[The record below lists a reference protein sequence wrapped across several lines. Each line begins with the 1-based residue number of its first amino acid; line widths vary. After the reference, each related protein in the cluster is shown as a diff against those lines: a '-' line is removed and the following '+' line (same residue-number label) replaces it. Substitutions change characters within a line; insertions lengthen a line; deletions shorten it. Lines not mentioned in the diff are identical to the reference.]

1 MSHRTLYFE
10 SLTVEETLRILNTS
24 PEGLSNEEAERR
36 LAEVGPNEVM
46 EKRENPVLEY
56 LKRYWG
62 PLPWLM
68 EATAVLSYLTGRVL
82 EAWIM
87 AGLLAL
93 NATLGHFHA
102 RSSRKAVEALKRSLS
117 IRVSVL
123 RDGRWVEKDARELV
137 PGDVIFLR
145 LGSIV
150 PADAKIMEG
159 NVLVDQSALTGES
172 LPVEK
177 RKGDVL
183 FSGSVIKRGE
193 AKCVVVNTG
202 SRTYFGRTVELVKSA
217 KSRSL
222 QEDTVLAVTRYM
234 VAFGLFSL
242 AVAGAVG
249 VFEKWGFVDLAR
261 LAVVFLMSSVPVALP
276 AVLTILQAYGALEL
290 SRRGALVTRLSAS
303 EDLAAVDVACFDKT
317 GTITLNKL
325 RVVRV
330 DALGIEESR
339 VVEYALY
346 ATREESLDPLNLAVI
361 EYAKGIGLE
370 RGRLKLLRFIPFD
383 PSLKRS
389 EAFVE
394 EEGRVLRIALGEPRT
409 VFQLCSRTE
418 SEERFLEEKLA
429 DAAKRGYRTLAVAVG
444 EEGGESLRL
453 VGLIHLIDPPRPEA
467 RELISA
473 LKKLGVRPVM
483 LTGDNEA
490 VAREVARSVG
500 LGENVVSVRKL
511 ERGVDIEELD
521 GLAEVFP
528 EDKFNVVRKFQE
540 RGHVVA
546 VTGDGVNDAP
556 ALSQAEV
563 GIAVENATD
572 AAKSAASIVLVKP
585 GLSVIVD
592 AVKISRVIHERAVTW
607 VVNKVVKTVQV
618 IGVVLIAMVW
628 LRKMAL
634 TPLDMALLLLANDFL
649 TMSIA
654 TDNQYPSQRP
664 ARWNLRGVMVLS
676 LPLAVFYLVP
686 ATAVLWLS
694 YFRFGLDWHASRSL
708 LLLALVYMSQFRI
721 LQVRERRF
729 FWSSKPCR
737 ELALSM
743 ILTSLIFTLLA
754 LTGLVV
760 ARLTV
765 EEVAYAFALSAS
777 VLVSDPLKV
786 KLAKR
791 LF

>member
-1 MSHRTLYFE
+1 VPYRTLDFE
-10 SLTVEETLRILNTS
+10 RITVEETLRILNTS
-24 PEGLSNEEAERR
+24 PGGLSSKEAERR
-36 LAEVGPNEVM
+36 LAEVGPNEVV

-68 EATAVLSYLTGRVL
+68 EVTAVLSYLTGRVL
-82 EAWIM
+82 EAGIM
-87 AGLLAL
+87 AGLLVL

-102 RSSRKAVEALKRSLS
+102 RSSRKAVEALKRRLS

-159 NVLVDQSALTGES
+159 SVLVDQSALTGES

-177 RKGDVL
+177 REGDVL

-222 QEDTVLAVTRYM
+222 QEETVLAVTRYM

-249 VFEKWGFVDLAR
+249 VFEKWGFVDLAS

-325 RVVRV
+325 RVVHV

-361 EYAKGIGLE
+361 EYARGIGLE
-370 RGRLKLLRFIPFD
+370 RDRLKLLRFVPFD

-409 VFQLCSRTE
+409 VFQLCSRGE

-453 VGLIHLIDPPRPEA
+453 VGLVHLIDPPRPEA

-511 ERGVDIEELD
+511 DTGVDIEELD

-607 VVNKVVKTVQV
+607 VVNKVVKTVQAV
-618 IGVVLIAMVW
+618 GIVLIAMVW

-664 ARWNLRGVMVLS
+664 ARWNLRGVMALS
-676 LPLAVFYLVP
+676 LPLAVFYLIP
-686 ATAVLWLS
+686 ATAVLWLA
-694 YFRFGLDWHASRSL
+694 YFRFGLDWDASRSL